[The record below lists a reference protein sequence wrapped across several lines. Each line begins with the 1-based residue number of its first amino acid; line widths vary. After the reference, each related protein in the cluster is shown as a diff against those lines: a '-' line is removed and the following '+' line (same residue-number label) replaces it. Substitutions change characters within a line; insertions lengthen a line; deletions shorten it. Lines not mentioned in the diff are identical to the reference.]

1 MTRRRTAVTTTTR
14 RGLLGAAGVGLGSVL
29 AGCSSVRR
37 MDREPFRETQT
48 VDPSQVTTLTV
59 ADATGDVTFIGESRD
74 NIKITA
80 QKHATGGVS
89 PSELDTEVQVADN
102 RVEIT
107 TDEPQ
112 MLGLGGGRVALE
124 LRVPPTV
131 AVDRLHTVHGEVTGV
146 GVPDGTTVAAPAGDV
161 SISEAQ
167 GDVMARST
175 DGDIHV
181 DGTGGDLSAKTVN
194 GTIQARNPAR
204 IASLTTQN
212 GDILTDVP
220 DVVDEALVESSSGNL
235 LLRLGHRLTATLSA
249 QTAHGEF
256 SLPTQ
261 GSRFRIH
268 RRTATQVEAAVAS
281 GTTRVIARTDDGDIT
296 IRA

>member
-1 MTRRRTAVTTTTR
+1 MGFPRLQA
-14 RGLLGAAGVGLGSVL
+14 
-29 AGCSSVRR
+29 
-37 MDREPFRETQT
+37 RE
-48 VDPSQVTTLTV
+48 
-59 ADATGDVTFIGESRD
+59 DVNGESRD

-89 PSELDTEVQVADN
+89 LSELDIDVHVADN

-112 MLGLGGGRVALE
+112 LLGLGGGRVALE

-131 AVDRLHTVHGEVTGV
+131 AADRLHTIHGDVTCV
-146 GVPDGTTVAAPAGDV
+146 GVPDGTTVAAPDGDI
-161 SISEAQ
+161 SIGEAQ
-167 GDVMARST
+167 GDVTARST
-175 DGDIHV
+175 NGDIHI

-204 IASLTTQN
+204 IVSLKTQN

-220 DVVDEALVESSSGNL
+220 DVVDEALVGSSAGDL
-235 LLRLGHRLTATLSA
+235 LLRLGHGLHATLSA

-256 SLPTQ
+256 SLPPQ

-268 RRTATQVEAAVAS
+268 RRTPTQVEAAVAS
-281 GTTRVIARTDDGDIT
+281 GTARVTARTDDGDIT